1 MTPSLFTGICRRWIA
16 RSNMFFNVYCDVLVV
31 WAKELM
37 WKLMRECVY
46 MCVMRKKC
54 FKVHFLNLVSSWFKY
69 ISNLLSIMFLKW
81 YVDPTF
87 PEINIS
93 EVSSLP
99 ISEGQQQDS
108 NKLFLPKIFNR
119 AREFRKNPVRN
130 NMNFRKK
137 RRHVAKDLLTIPGKW
152 FTLKITS

>member
-1 MTPSLFTGICRRWIA
+1 MDRKVKYVLQCLLWCSSGLGKGIYVKVNA
-16 RSNMFFNVYCDVLVV
+16 G
-31 WAKELM
+31 
-37 WKLMRECVY
+37 

-54 FKVHFLNLVSSWFKY
+54 FKVHFSNLVSSWFKY